1 MAFSQS
7 TDDIQIKRK
16 TTKILEKWRFWGTPH
31 SPLPYPKAS
40 SITSSLRQNSVLGEG
55 RVDTSCWL
63 IKLQKAYTVEYI
75 FHYN

>member
-7 TDDIQIKRK
+7 TDDIQIKRE

-40 SITSSLRQNSVLGEG
+40 SRTSSLKQNGVLGEG
-55 RVDTSCWL
+55 RVDTSCQL
-63 IKLQKAYTVEYI
+63 IKLQKSIYS
-75 FHYN
+75 